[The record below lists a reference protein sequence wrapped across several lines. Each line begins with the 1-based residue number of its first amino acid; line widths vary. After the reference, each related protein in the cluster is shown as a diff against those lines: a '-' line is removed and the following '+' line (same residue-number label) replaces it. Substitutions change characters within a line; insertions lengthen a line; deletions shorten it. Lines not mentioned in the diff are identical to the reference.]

1 VLAIARAKEP
11 FRDMLQLTGLAERIG
26 VEHLFPTVHDG
37 ALAFQRQ
44 RARGTVRNDSFG
56 RADLPA

>member
-26 VEHLFPTVHDG
+26 AEHLFPTVHDG